1 MGIIKKVLVKYYPH
15 LLHWEFFIRLIVD
28 LIFLIGFLVLIL
40 KATPMLVSYCP
51 ANLTIQNFLANGTN
65 ATNFTHIY
73 MLPNL
78 TG

>member
-1 MGIIKKVLVKYYPH
+1 MGIIKIVLVKYYPH

-40 KATPMLVSYCP
+40 KATPIFVPYCP
-51 ANLTIQNFLANGTN
+51 INMALQNFAINGS
-65 ATNFTHIY
+65 NFINNTHIY